1 MEGQKPLMKQMELT
15 GSFSYR
21 LVAAVMGDRLVVFVL
36 SVRYKWIC
44 VAALRRSVFVCL
56 CAHVLVDPLQFAGDV
71 DVFLSSVKVS
81 AGAILFVKNRNMVS
95 LPFQSA
101 FC

>member
-44 VAALRRSVFVCL
+44 VATLRSVFVCL

-71 DVFLSSVKVS
+71 DVFLSSVKVR